1 MQKGAIRLTSIEK
14 FLQNAVTPWMGSR
27 GEHSDIVLSTR
38 IRLARNLAGH
48 RFPLD
53 FSREEA
59 EDVERQAAAVLTG
72 EDNSFSCIP
81 MDSMPALKR
90 QVLVEKHLISP
101 QLADPERPGT
111 VILSDDESISIM
123 INEEDHIRIQVIY
136 PGLHLMEAYEQADE
150 LDDRLEAKLPYA
162 FDGDFGYITSCPTN
176 TGTGLRASVMLHLP
190 ALSMT
195 NNMGRIAQ
203 AVSRLGMVV
212 RGSYGEGSDALGNVY
227 QVSNQITLGKSERDI
242 LKDLLDL
249 TERLIEQE
257 ERARRALL
265 ERTSVK
271 LEDRIWRSYGILSN
285 ARVLATDE
293 AATRLSDVR
302 LGIDLGIIEGVD
314 VSVLNELMIFM
325 QPAFLQQFAG
335 ETLQPGERDVFRAKL
350 IRERIGMERGMEDK
364 TEE

>member
-1 MQKGAIRLTSIEK
+1 MTSIEK

-38 IRLARNLAGH
+38 IRLARNLAGR

-53 FSREEA
+53 FSKEEA
-59 EDVERQAAAVLTG
+59 ESVEADVSSVLTG
-72 EDNSFSCIP
+72 DGEPFSYIP
-81 MDSMPALKR
+81 MGSMPALQR

-101 QLADPERPGT
+101 QLADPERPGA
-111 VILSDDESISIM
+111 VILSDDESVSIM
-123 INEEDHIRIQVIY
+123 VNEEDHIRIQVIY
-136 PGLHLMEAYEQADE
+136 PGLHLMEAFERANE
-150 LDDRLEAKLPYA
+150 LDDRLEARLPYA
-162 FDGDFGYITSCPTN
+162 FDGDFGFITSCPTN

-195 NNMGRIAQ
+195 SNMGRVAQ
-203 AVSRLGMVV
+203 AVARLGMVV

-242 LKDLLDL
+242 LKDLRDL

-257 ERARRALL
+257 ERARRALR
-265 ERTSVK
+265 ERSAVR

-293 AATRLSDVR
+293 AANRLSDVR
-302 LGIDLGIIEGVD
+302 LGIDLGIITGVD

-335 ETLQPGERDVFRAKL
+335 ETLQPGERDEFRAKL
-350 IRERIGMERGMEDK
+350 MRERLGVERGGGEK
-364 TEE
+364 TED